1 LGQKGRA
8 FGAALALSLAL
19 LGAER
24 ALAAELPMP
33 GPAPIPPNSYY
44 PVSPPLNWGGVYIGL
59 NSGYGLGSSNWSNTL
74 GSTGTFAANG
84 GVVGGTLGINY
95 AGFGDWV
102 LLGLEGDFDWSGASG
117 SAACSVLGPGVLGPN
132 ATCQTRIVGKE
143 ASDDRVERSLYQLAI
158 GWNGQP
164 PNTTAA
170 IFWLKNRRPDRWR
183 DVQQLQNDVGVYL
196 ISDHPL
202 TEQEWIEQ
210 RASANAKRIDATPVR
225 QSEESSTDTET

>member
-1 LGQKGRA
+1 VLPIRDIFCVGSGLDFGAEGAGKGAFVKA

-132 ATCQTRIVGKE
+132 AASPRWCVCEFACPHSCILGRVWLIGSSTHSAVSLLRLIVMVIFEQEKLL
-143 ASDDRVERSLYQLAI
+143 SSSLAI
-158 GWNGQP
+158 
-164 PNTTAA
+164 TS
-170 IFWLKNRRPDRWR
+170 
-183 DVQQLQNDVGVYL
+183 YEM
-196 ISDHPL
+196 DH
-202 TEQEWIEQ
+202 
-210 RASANAKRIDATPVR
+210 V
-225 QSEESSTDTET
+225 STSFL